1 VQWVLDGHRGT
12 VVDLGAGTGIL
23 TRHLVERG
31 LGVIAVDP
39 SPAMLELLGDRLP
52 QADAHTGSAE
62 STGLPAG
69 SADCVLV
76 GSAFHWFER
85 PAADAEIARVLRPG
99 GTAGLL
105 WNPIDPAHPLS
116 EFIVRTRRKLG
127 LGDAEY
133 DPSVELDRRWFGAAE
148 RAEFPFTRVIS
159 VEQFAAQLASRSYVA
174 AAGETFRAQA
184 LEAAR
189 REAGALASEGMLPLP
204 YRVTAIRARK
214 LPAGRP

>member
-23 TRHLVERG
+23 TQHLVERG
-31 LGVIAVDP
+31 LDVIAVD
-39 SPAMLELLGDRLP
+39 
-52 QADAHTGSAE
+52 
-62 STGLPAG
+62 
-69 SADCVLV
+69 
-76 GSAFHWFER
+76 
-85 PAADAEIARVLRPG
+85 PG

-105 WNPIDPAHPLS
+105 WNPVDPAHPLP
-116 EFIVRTRRKLG
+116 EFIVRTRRRLG

-148 RAEFPFTRVIS
+148 RAEFRFTRVIS

-174 AAGETFRAQA
+174 AAGETFRAEA

-214 LPAGRP
+214 PLAGSL